1 MARHS
6 LWPKGL
12 TGRVILVLVLAVL
25 FQFLAG
31 SVLIRTGE
39 MHIQRQD
46 LGRRV
51 AEQVLIA
58 ERIITAADRSDR
70 SRLLESLSTIHTKL
84 ELVEG
89 SPEIGPGIDAEAREI
104 ANAIFEFEPAL
115 ANYEL
120 RLSLETGSF
129 LNLERQVIGAIEID
143 EDTWI
148 GFTTQERVADWRLL
162 LETSIRVG
170 LIAVLILGSAAVL
183 VRTLSAPLRRLS
195 ENAQL
200 IGTSGRIFFDDTTG
214 PEELREVSRAL
225 NAMQERLEGV
235 IDQRTQALLA
245 VGHDLRTPLARLRL
259 RVDGIEERADRSAA
273 REDIDQMTRMLQEL
287 LEFFETGESQLDR
300 EPTELSSLC
309 QMIAEAFDD
318 LGADVRFEGPDRLII
333 DAVHDH
339 LARAIENLVDNAIK
353 YGGDATI
360 TLATDPDWAIVSVED
375 NGPGIPA
382 SQFARVMHPFERS
395 DAARSGRHPGMG
407 LGLSIARNVAE
418 AHGGRLELANR
429 SGGGLRATLTFPK
442 K

>member
-70 SRLLESLSTIHTKL
+70 SRLLKSLSTIHTKL

-129 LNLERQVIGAIEID
+129 LNLERKVIGAIEID

-162 LETSIRVG
+162 LETSIRGG
-170 LIAVLILGSAAVL
+170 LIAVLILGSA
-183 VRTLSAPLRRLS
+183 
-195 ENAQL
+195 
-200 IGTSGRIFFDDTTG
+200 
-214 PEELREVSRAL
+214 
-225 NAMQERLEGV
+225 
-235 IDQRTQALLA
+235 
-245 VGHDLRTPLARLRL
+245 
-259 RVDGIEERADRSAA
+259 
-273 REDIDQMTRMLQEL
+273 
-287 LEFFETGESQLDR
+287 
-300 EPTELSSLC
+300 
-309 QMIAEAFDD
+309 
-318 LGADVRFEGPDRLII
+318 
-333 DAVHDH
+333 
-339 LARAIENLVDNAIK
+339 
-353 YGGDATI
+353 
-360 TLATDPDWAIVSVED
+360 
-375 NGPGIPA
+375 
-382 SQFARVMHPFERS
+382 
-395 DAARSGRHPGMG
+395 
-407 LGLSIARNVAE
+407 
-418 AHGGRLELANR
+418 
-429 SGGGLRATLTFPK
+429 
-442 K
+442 